1 MRPHVHI
8 VDTEPTTPWQRLA
21 SVIDSA
27 NGIGAV
33 LNPLRFVYMNTDT
46 VMHVHRIP
54 QGDEFGVRARMS
66 VGPTEWASPPRKS
79 STARGIS
86 VPARR
91 PCWFSGVKRRFCAA
105 PFP

>member
-1 MRPHVHI
+1 MAWMRPHVHI

-66 VGPTEWASPPRKS
+66 VGPDGVGVTTAEIFDRQGYIGS
-79 STARGIS
+79 SAQT
-86 VPARR
+86 VLVQRR
-91 PCWFSGVKRRFCAA
+91 
-105 PFP
+105 